1 MLTPTVEFIDERDIV
16 LPPPVKKL
24 IWNGT
29 EFVPFLLYRRK
40 GTFSVQQKE
49 WLWDTYGS
57 PGAYKYGRHW
67 DYSDSGDVT
76 YMDDKVYMFYTMKW
90 GAK

>member
-1 MLTPTVEFIDERDIV
+1 MLTPEVEFIDEQDIV
-16 LPPPVKKL
+16 LPPPVHKQ
-24 IWNGT
+24 IWDGNKFIT
-29 EFVPFLLYRRK
+29 FLLYRRK
-40 GTFSVQQKE
+40 GLPDYQQIE
-49 WLWDTYGS
+49 WLQNTYGR
-57 PGAYKYGRHW
+57 PGVYEYGSHW

>member
-1 MLTPTVEFIDERDIV
+1 MLTPAVEFIDEQDIV
-16 LPPPVKKL
+16 LPPPVRKQ

-40 GTFSVQQKE
+40 GAPDNERRE
-49 WLWDTYGS
+49 WLWNTYGG
-57 PGAYKYGRHW
+57 PGVYKYGSHW
-67 DYSDSGDVT
+67 DYSDIFDVT

-90 GAK
+90 GAQ

>member
-40 GTFSVQQKE
+40 GVPSNAQLE
-49 WLWDTYGS
+49 WLWHTYGR
-57 PGAYKYGRHW
+57 PGVYKYGRHW
-67 DYSDSGDVT
+67 DYSDSGDIT

>member
-1 MLTPTVEFIDERDIV
+1 MLTPEVEFIDEQDIV
-16 LPPPVKKL
+16 LPPPVRKQ

-29 EFVPFLLYRRK
+29 KFVPFLLYRRK
-40 GTFSVQQKE
+40 GAPDYQQRE
-49 WLWDTYGS
+49 WLQNTYGG
-57 PGAYKYGRHW
+57 PGVYKYGSHW
-67 DYSDSGDVT
+67 DYSDIFDVT